1 MSLSNG
7 TQWLISTQDDF
18 RRPILYGVLARFI
31 KRRQRGAMLP
41 IRASNKR
48 GREISFLRPAA
59 VTSQKSFL
67 STLVPSFTNRTCPSA
82 ACSFADPVQERCHGS
97 KPTSPARPQGEVD
110 DLLLGEA

>member
-48 GREISFLRPAA
+48 GREISFPRPAA
-59 VTSQKSFL
+59 RTDQKFFL
-67 STLVPSFTNRTCPSA
+67 STLVPSFTNLTFPS
-82 ACSFADPVQERCHGS
+82 ACSFAVPAFQERCHGS
-97 KPTSPARPQGEVD
+97 KPTSPARP
-110 DLLLGEA
+110 

>member
-18 RRPILYGVLARFI
+18 RVLAQFI

-48 GREISFLRPAA
+48 GREISFPRPAA
-59 VTSQKSFL
+59 RTDQKFFL
-67 STLVPSFTNRTCPSA
+67 STLVPSFTNRTFPS
-82 ACSFADPVQERCHGS
+82 ACSFAVPVQERCHGS
-97 KPTSPARPQGEVD
+97 KPTSPARP
-110 DLLLGEA
+110 